1 MMKRFF
7 VSVLVSLIILCS
19 YTSFAQADP
28 QIIMAAAPAI
38 ENTSADAIEQLKTTI
53 LPQIQNILT
62 PEQQQQ
68 LETAIVGDKSSIRK
82 AFKSLMLTPDQ
93 KTKLAAVF
101 KSLPKKEIFT
111 AMTPAQKRQFF
122 MTKKEIFLPTSE
134 ELAKSK
140 SKPDK

>member
-1 MMKRFF
+1 MKQFF
-7 VSVLVSLIILCS
+7 ISILVSLIVV
-19 YTSFAQADP
+19 FAATTWVRVSP
-28 QIIMAAAPAI
+28 SIAATATAPVVETGI
-38 ENTSADAIEQLKTTI
+38 DAIEQLKTTI

-62 PEQQQQ
+62 LEQQKQ
-68 LETAIVGDKSSIRK
+68 LETTVISDKGSIRK

-122 MTKKEIFLPTSE
+122 MTKKEIFLPTPE
-134 ELAKSK
+134 EIATSK

>member
-1 MMKRFF
+1 MKRFF
-7 VSVLVSLIILCS
+7 VSILISLIMVFTATTWLPAFPSI
-19 YTSFAQADP
+19 
-28 QIIMAAAPAI
+28 AATATAI
-38 ENTSADAIEQLKTTI
+38 ESGVNAIAQLKTTI

-62 PEQQQQ
+62 PEQQKQ
-68 LETAIVGDKSSIRK
+68 LETTVISDKGSIRK

-111 AMTPAQKRQFF
+111 SMTPAQKRQFF
-122 MTKKEIFLPTSE
+122 MTKKEIFLPTPE

-140 SKPDK
+140 S

>member
-1 MMKRFF
+1 MKRLFL
-7 VSVLVSLIILCS
+7 SILVSLIITFGATTWIRVS
-19 YTSFAQADP
+19 PS
-28 QIIMAAAPAI
+28 IAATATVSVV
-38 ENTSADAIEQLKTTI
+38 EKGVDAIEQLKTTI

-62 PEQQQQ
+62 PEQQKQ
-68 LETAIVGDKSSIRK
+68 LETTVISDKGSIRK

-111 AMTPAQKRQFF
+111 SMTPAQKRQFF
-122 MTKKEIFLPTSE
+122 MTKKEIFLPTPE

-140 SKPDK
+140 PQSNK

>member
-1 MMKRFF
+1 MKRFF
-7 VSVLVSLIILCS
+7 VSILVSLIMVFGA
-19 YTSFAQADP
+19 TNWAQASP
-28 QIIMAAAPAI
+28 SIAVTTTVPAV
-38 ENTSADAIEQLKTTI
+38 EKGVDAIEQLKTTI

-62 PEQQQQ
+62 PEQEQQ
-68 LETAIVGDKSSIRK
+68 LETAIVGDKISIRK

-111 AMTPAQKRQFF
+111 SMTPAQKRQFF
-122 MTKKEIFLPTSE
+122 MTKKEIFLPTPE
-134 ELAKSK
+134 EIAKSK

>member
-1 MMKRFF
+1 MKRFF
-7 VSVLVSLIILCS
+7 ISILVSLIVIFTTTTWVQVS
-19 YTSFAQADP
+19 PSFAAT
-28 QIIMAAAPAI
+28 ATAV
-38 ENTSADAIEQLKTTI
+38 ETGVDAIEQLKTTI

-62 PEQQQQ
+62 PEQQKQ
-68 LETAIVGDKSSIRK
+68 LETTIVSDKGSIRK

-111 AMTPAQKRQFF
+111 SMTPAQKRQFF

-134 ELAKSK
+134 AIAKSN
-140 SKPDK
+140 SMSDK

>member
-1 MMKRFF
+1 MKRFI
-7 VSVLVSLIILCS
+7 VSILVSLIITFS
-19 YTSFAQADP
+19 ATNWAQVSP
-28 QIIMAAAPAI
+28 SIAATAPAV
-38 ENTSADAIEQLKTTI
+38 EKGVDANEQLKTTI

-68 LETAIVGDKSSIRK
+68 LETAIVGDKISIRK

-111 AMTPAQKRQFF
+111 SMTPAQKRQFF
-122 MTKKEIFLPTSE
+122 MTKKEIFLPTPE

-140 SKPDK
+140 SKSDK

>member
-1 MMKRFF
+1 MKRFF
-7 VSVLVSLIILCS
+7 VYILVSLIVIFTTTTWVPVS
-19 YTSFAQADP
+19 PSFAAT
-28 QIIMAAAPAI
+28 ATVV
-38 ENTSADAIEQLKTTI
+38 ETGVDAIDQLKTTI

-62 PEQQQQ
+62 PEQQKQ
-68 LETAIVGDKSSIRK
+68 LETTVISDKGSIRK

-122 MTKKEIFLPTSE
+122 MTKKEIFLPTPE
-134 ELAKSK
+134 EIATSK

>member
-1 MMKRFF
+1 MKRFF
-7 VSVLVSLIILCS
+7 VSILVSLIVVF
-19 YTSFAQADP
+19 TATNWAQASP
-28 QIIMAAAPAI
+28 SIAATTTVPAV
-38 ENTSADAIEQLKTTI
+38 EKGVDAIEQLKTTI

-68 LETAIVGDKSSIRK
+68 LETAIVGDKISIRK

-111 AMTPAQKRQFF
+111 SMTPAQKRQFF
-122 MTKKEIFLPTSE
+122 MTKKEIFLPTPE
-134 ELAKSK
+134 EIAKSK

>member
-1 MMKRFF
+1 MKRFF
-7 VSVLVSLIILCS
+7 MAILVSLMIVLSVTNWVLVS
-19 YTSFAQADP
+19 
-28 QIIMAAAPAI
+28 PAI
-38 ENTSADAIEQLKTTI
+38 AATATAVETGVDAIEQLKTTI

-62 PEQQQQ
+62 PEQQKQ
-68 LETAIVGDKSSIRK
+68 LETTVVSDKGSIRK

-111 AMTPAQKRQFF
+111 SMTPAQKRQFF

-134 ELAKSK
+134 AIVQSKLKS
-140 SKPDK
+140 DK

>member
-1 MMKRFF
+1 MKRFF
-7 VSVLVSLIILCS
+7 VSILVSLIVVFTATNWVQVSPSI
-19 YTSFAQADP
+19 
-28 QIIMAAAPAI
+28 AATTTVPAV
-38 ENTSADAIEQLKTTI
+38 EKGVDTIEQLKTTI

-62 PEQQQQ
+62 PEQEQQ
-68 LETAIVGDKSSIRK
+68 LETAIVGDKISIRK

-111 AMTPAQKRQFF
+111 SMTPAQKRQFF
-122 MTKKEIFLPTSE
+122 MTKKEIFLPTPE
-134 ELAKSK
+134 EIAKSK

>member
-1 MMKRFF
+1 MKRFF
-7 VSVLVSLIILCS
+7 VSILVSLIIIFGATTWVRVS
-19 YTSFAQADP
+19 PS
-28 QIIMAAAPAI
+28 IAATTTAI
-38 ENTSADAIEQLKTTI
+38 EKGVDAIEQLKTTI

-62 PEQQQQ
+62 PEQQKQ
-68 LETAIVGDKSSIRK
+68 LETAVVGDKGSIRK

-111 AMTPAQKRQFF
+111 SMTPAQKRQFF

-140 SKPDK
+140 SKLDK

>member
-1 MMKRFF
+1 MKRFF
-7 VSVLVSLIILCS
+7 VSILVSLIMVFGATNWVQVSPSI
-19 YTSFAQADP
+19 
-28 QIIMAAAPAI
+28 AATTTVPAV
-38 ENTSADAIEQLKTTI
+38 EKGVDAIEQLKTTI

-62 PEQQQQ
+62 PEQEQQ
-68 LETAIVGDKSSIRK
+68 LETAIVGDKISIRK

-111 AMTPAQKRQFF
+111 SMTPAQKRQFF
-122 MTKKEIFLPTSE
+122 MTKKEIFLPTPE
-134 ELAKSK
+134 EIAKSK